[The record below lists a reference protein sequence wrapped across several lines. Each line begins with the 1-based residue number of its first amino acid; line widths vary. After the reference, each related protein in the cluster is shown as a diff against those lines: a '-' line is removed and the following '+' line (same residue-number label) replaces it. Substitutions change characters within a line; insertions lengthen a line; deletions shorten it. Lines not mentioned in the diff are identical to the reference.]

1 MELLEEAPELD
12 ALVACLGGGGLLGGC
27 AVAAK
32 AMRPGIRV
40 FGAEPELANDFWMSL
55 QQGKPVAIP
64 PPPTI
69 ADGLRTLC
77 PGKLTFP
84 IVQQHVEAV
93 VLISEDEIKAAVR
106 FLLERLKIVVE
117 PSGAVGVAAA
127 LFGKLPAEVKS
138 VGVVISGGNVD
149 LDQLAALCA

>member
-1 MELLEEAPELD
+1 
-12 ALVACLGGGGLLGGC
+12 
-27 AVAAK
+27 
-32 AMRPGIRV
+32 
-40 FGAEPELANDFWMSL
+40 MSL
-55 QQGKPVAIP
+55 QQGRPVAIP

-84 IVQQHVEAV
+84 IVQEHVEAV
-93 VLISEDEIKAAVR
+93 ALISEDEIKAAVR

-127 LFGKLPAEVKS
+127 LFGKLPAEVES

-149 LDQLAALCA
+149 LDQLAAICA